1 MSGLVTAITTGI
13 TAFCA
18 TNVDDLAI
26 LLLLFSQKKPSFRY
40 QQILVGQYLGFTLLV
55 IASLPGFLGGLLIP
69 QDAIGLLGFIPIII
83 GIDRLLNKK
92 DSLSEVEL
100 STELNANSIF
110 SNLISSETYSVAALT
125 VANGTDNA
133 SVYIPLFAH
142 SSLSSLLIIL
152 SIFFCLVG
160 VWCYIAQK
168 LTNSLTVTHLLNS
181 YSHNFVGMF
190 LIGLGIF
197 IVLDSQALNFTKLFL
212 SCLCLVVL
220 VKKEPE
226 NDELLS

>member
-92 DSLSEVEL
+92 DDLSEVEL
-100 STELNANSIF
+100 STELNTNSIF
-110 SNLISSETYSVAALT
+110 SNLISSQTYTVAALT
-125 VANGTDNA
+125 VANGTDNV

-152 SIFFCLVG
+152 SIFFCLVA
-160 VWCYIAQK
+160 VWCYTAQK
-168 LTNSLTVTHLLNS
+168 LTNSLNVSDLLNV
-181 YSHNFVGMF
+181 YIHNLVGLF

-197 IVLDSQALNFTKLFL
+197 IILDSQALNFIKLFL
-212 SCLCLVVL
+212 SCLCLGVL

-226 NDELLS
+226 NDKLLG

>member
-226 NDELLS
+226 NDKLLG